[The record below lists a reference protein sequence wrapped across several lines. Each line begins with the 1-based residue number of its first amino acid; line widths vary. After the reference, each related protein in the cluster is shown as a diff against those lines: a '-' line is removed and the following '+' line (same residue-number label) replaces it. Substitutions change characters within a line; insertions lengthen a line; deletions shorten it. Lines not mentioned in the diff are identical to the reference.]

1 MTSAG
6 TNQRTCPNCGTPNP
20 ITNQRCIKCD
30 SILVAATMM
39 MDSNMI
45 GIATPNLQ
53 IMPDR
58 GSAYS
63 AKLDGDVVNIGS
75 KADRDIT
82 ITADGVAEF
91 HTRLRRDGKSYRIYS
106 LGGSSAVLINGQA
119 IAGSHLLTAGDK
131 IRLQDAQGRGATLV
145 FENPMEQVG
154 SSGSIGDTHLLL
166 NLPFTIG
173 RDPKSDLVIDS
184 LTVSWNHAQIVGKGN
199 VRQLADAGSTNGS
212 RINGQLIT
220 QPTALQAGD
229 TIQISNFTYLYDGMQ
244 LRRISATPDIR
255 LMAVQL
261 EMTYQRLF
269 PRRSSHTTVRDVSLA
284 FEPQEFIA
292 IVGGSGSGKS
302 TLLRMLNGVSH
313 ATGGHIYANGDDL
326 YANYPTYQSVIG
338 YVPQADIVHGELT
351 VWQGLWFAAQLRF
364 PNEQQEPRQQ
374 RISRALDLLELTAYK
389 DNLIRNLSGGQRK
402 RVSIALELMAE
413 PPLLF
418 LDEPGSG
425 LDPGLDT
432 TMMRTL
438 RRMAD
443 RGHTVVIVTHTTLN
457 LDLCDKLIVM
467 SQGRLTFYGTP
478 KEALKF
484 FNVESYAEIYNIL
497 MEPKTLVDMT
507 QTYAADMGAI
517 RGKPNALAAGEAA
530 DQWRDAFKGSAFYQ
544 KHVVDRLKS
553 FTTKT
558 ADKDTLYLNKQLQ
571 RNKRGTFWQQV
582 RVLAQ
587 RTFALLR
594 RDVVTLL
601 LLLIILPLIGIFLA
615 TISTDKLVN
624 DKTGQETLIKSA
636 MFIPAKSQRDLV
648 TSLFDKWPTSVL
660 PCVTDPDAVKDKD
673 DGDPCPLYQTRGGG
687 VSKDGKPKPEF
698 RIHTHEVGNYA
709 PAPRA
714 QRLVFM
720 MTLAVALLGIFAAAS
735 TIVTERTLFFRERLI
750 NVRISSYLASKLIV
764 YGGLALISAVL
775 LLILVWFGV
784 LYPDQGLITWG
795 PLEMFIT
802 LALTAFA
809 GISIGIAVSA
819 LNKSTNAALALAF
832 AVLIAQILFSGA
844 LFEMN
849 GFAGQ
854 ILSRLTVTRWAIESM
869 GGTVHLAQQDAL
881 NTTILRTQLYRV
893 DSGKPALPLT
903 QQGLE
908 WLPGPR
914 SLDLDYPTEA
924 AGLLF
929 KWGGLLGFSIVF
941 VGIAYL
947 ALRRQESF

>member
-1 MTSAG
+1 M
-6 TNQRTCPNCGTPNP
+6 
-20 ITNQRCIKCD
+20 
-30 SILVAATMM
+30 LVAATMF

-45 GIATPNLQ
+45 GISTPNLQ

-58 GSAYS
+58 GTGYT

-82 ITADGVAEF
+82 INAEGVAEF

-106 LGGSSAVLINGQA
+106 LGGASAVLVNDKPIS
-119 IAGSHLLTAGDK
+119 GSQLLTAGDR
-131 IRLQDAQGRGATLV
+131 IRLQDAEGRGATLV
-145 FENPMEQVG
+145 FENPMETMG
-154 SSGSIGDTHLLL
+154 TGGNIGDTHLLL
-166 NLPFTIG
+166 NLPFAIG

-184 LTVSWNHAQIVGKGN
+184 LTVSWNHAQIVAKGN
-199 VRQLADAGSTNGS
+199 QRQLMDMGSTNGS
-212 RINGQLIT
+212 RVNGQLIT
-220 QPTALQAGD
+220 QPTPLQSGD

-261 EMTYQRLF
+261 EMTYQRFF
-269 PRRSSHTTVRDVSLA
+269 PRSSHTTVRDVSLA

-364 PNEQQEPRQQ
+364 PNEQEEPRQQ
-374 RISRALDLLELTAYK
+374 RISRALDLLELTPYK
-389 DNLIRNLSGGQRK
+389 NNLIRNLSGGQRK

-484 FNVESYAEIYNIL
+484 FNVDSYAEIYNIL
-497 MEPKTLVDMT
+497 LEPKNLVDMT
-507 QTYAADMGAI
+507 QTYAADIGAI
-517 RGKPNALAAGEAA
+517 RSKAGAIAAADAA
-530 DQWRDAFKGSAFYQ
+530 DQWRDSFKGSAYYQ

-553 FTTKT
+553 FTTKA
-558 ADKDTLYLNKQLQ
+558 ADKETLYLNKQLQ
-571 RNKRGTFWQQV
+571 RSKRGGFWQQV
-582 RVLAQ
+582 RVLSQ

-601 LLLIILPLIGIFLA
+601 LLLIILPLIGVFLA
-615 TISTDKLVN
+615 TISRD
-624 DKTGQETLIKSA
+624 TLISKSGEELLTQST
-636 MFIPAKSQRDLV
+636 MFIPAKDRKDLV
-648 TSLFDKWPTSVL
+648 TTLFDKWPTSVL
-660 PCVTDPDAVKDKD
+660 PCASDLPLPDKERDS
-673 DGDPCPLYQTRGGG
+673 DGDPCPLYKTRGGG
-687 VSKDGKPKPEF
+687 VTKAGTPATEY
-698 RIHTHEVGNYA
+698 RIHAHEVGTYA
-709 PAPRA
+709 PAQNA
-714 QRLVFM
+714 QRLIFM

-750 NVRISSYLASKLIV
+750 NVRISSYLASKLII
-764 YGGLALISAVL
+764 YGGLALISSVML
-775 LLILVWFGV
+775 LLLVAFGV
-784 LYPDQGLITWG
+784 QYPSQGLIMWG

-809 GISIGIAVSA
+809 GISIGICISA

-832 AVLIAQILFSGA
+832 GVLIAQILFSGA

-849 GFAGQ
+849 GFVGSV
-854 ILSRLTVTRWAIESM
+854 LSRLTVTRWAIESM
-869 GGTVHLAQQDAL
+869 GSTVHLPQQDTL
-881 NTTILRTQLYRV
+881 NTTILRTQMYRL
-893 DSGKPALPLT
+893 DAGKDPIKLT
-903 QQGLE
+903 QPGLE
-908 WLPGPR
+908 WLPGSR
-914 SLDLDYPTEA
+914 TLKLDYPTEA
-924 AGLLF
+924 GGLIL
-929 KWGGLLGFSIVF
+929 KWVGLLGFSVVF